1 MASVKIKCPN
11 CENEADYDSANVGK
25 QVRCPVCKQMFWA
38 KKSLVVS
45 KLDKTIKTIAWVGA
59 AIIVFCLTFGRRLM
73 NYLAD

>member
-11 CENEADYDSANVGK
+11 CENETVFDSAYVGK

-59 AIIVFCLTFGRRLM
+59 AIIVFGLTFGRALM